1 MYVPAVAKLTVLLVA
16 PGAIEPVSN
25 ATGAPASDVAVCATG
40 SAFCQVMFSPGEIV
54 AVGRAKAKL
63 RMATVWLAPS
73 AAFGSRASAA
83 MTVNARRN
91 GLLRRIR

>member
-1 MYVPAVAKLTVLLVA
+1 MYVPALAKLTVLFA

-25 ATGAPASDVAVCATG
+25 APVSDVAVCATG
-40 SAFCQVMFSPGEIV
+40 SAFCQVMFSPGAIV
-54 AVGRAKAKL
+54 ALGGAKAKL

-73 AAFGSRASAA
+73 AAFGSTASSA
-83 MTVNARRN
+83 MIVQARRN